1 VNAGESYGYFD
12 TVGVVVYHVNAAMYM
27 PEDSEYYDVYNT
39 NNDIIYIQGGTE
51 DNLIEYVESANE
63 EILYGVGDTMPT
75 VTDDYGNELIYNF
88 VVDEITSEYVT
99 ITFTLK

>member
-1 VNAGESYGYFD
+1 
-12 TVGVVVYHVNAAMYM
+12 MYM

-51 DNLIEYVESANE
+51 DNLIEYVVSANE

-75 VTDDYGNELIYNF
+75 VFDDYGNELVYNF
-88 VVDEITSEYVT
+88 TVDALTSEYAT